1 VARRA
6 AVLEK
11 LINAYKFENAI
22 AAHRFL
28 GDLLLARL
36 PDLPANV
43 VIVPVPTINSHIRQ
57 RGYDHMRLIAKYVAR
72 RRGVRSASLLRR
84 RTTTRQRDASRADR
98 ERQATE
104 AYIVAGRI
112 DPAVP
117 YLIIDDVATTGATLR
132 HAARVLRE
140 AGAETI
146 WVAAVARQP
155 LD

>member
-6 AVLEK
+6 DALEK

-36 PDLPANV
+36 PDLPANA
-43 VIVPVPTINSHIRQ
+43 VIVPVPTINNHVRQ
-57 RGYDHMRLIAKYVAR
+57 RGYDHMQLIAKYVAR
-72 RRGVRSASLLRR
+72 KRGVRSSFLLRR
-84 RTTTRQRDASRADR
+84 RTTTHQRDASRADR
-98 ERQATE
+98 ERQAAE
-104 AYIVAGRI
+104 AYAVHGSI

-117 YLIIDDVATTGATLR
+117 YLILDDVATTGATLR
-132 HAARVLRE
+132 YAARVLRE

-146 WVAAVARQP
+146 WMAAVARQP